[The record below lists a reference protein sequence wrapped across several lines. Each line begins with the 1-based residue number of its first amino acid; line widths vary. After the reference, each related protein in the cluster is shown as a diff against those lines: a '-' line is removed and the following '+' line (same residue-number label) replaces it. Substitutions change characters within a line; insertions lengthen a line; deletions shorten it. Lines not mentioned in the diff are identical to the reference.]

1 MSRTNGLSSFSANFE
16 PQVASPLDAR
26 HIVETKADLTTTS
39 VWEANDGTVY
49 TYVGMIV
56 CVYNDGTPANNG
68 VYYLTAADYTVA
80 GNWEQLGSGGSGDT
94 TSIINSYTAGESISA
109 YNILVQE
116 SDGKV
121 DVADSSDTNHI
132 QKVVG
137 LATTSAVLDDSIDVQ
152 STGKMTNA
160 GWSWT
165 PGAKLYFTSSGTLT
179 ETVPST
185 GFIQQVA
192 VAETAT
198 TITINL
204 GLCIALS

>member
-1 MSRTNGLSSFSANFE
+1 MANI
-16 PQVASPLDAR
+16 P
-26 HIVETKADLTTTS
+26 
-39 VWEANDGTVY
+39 GTVVAAKITTGDTVN
-49 TYVGMIV
+49 TYAIGDCNEMQGTVHSVADNTARDAITTARRREGMYAYVISTQKTYQLVG
-56 CVYNDGTPANNG
+56 G
-68 VYYLTAADYTVA
+68 VTNSDWV
-80 GNWEQLGSGGSGDT
+80 EVSSGGSSNA

-121 DVADSSDTNHI
+121 DVGDSSDTTHI

-137 LATTSAVLDDSIDVQ
+137 LATTSAVLDDTIEVQ

-165 PGAKLYFTSSGTLT
+165 PGAKLYYTSSGTLT

-204 GLCIALS
+204 GLCIAL